1 MRQLLLAVIAA
12 GTLFATTT
20 ARADGWY
27 FSEGFGQ
34 TEIGDEMASKF
45 SGSNFTARIALGRQ
59 VGPWAIDAYV
69 QVMSMDGRG
78 SYAGG
83 DYTAATV
90 GVDARYFVKLAGP
103 LQVYLRGGLNKMSLH
118 EHSGYISNRE
128 AAFDPRGGDYAGRGI
143 TYGAGI
149 RLSGKVRALGLL
161 YWPLFF
167 LPYGPKVNASL
178 WLDTSNQFVRLHNP
192 HARSLDGRLS
202 TWTFGFSIG
211 GGF

>member
-1 MRQLLLAVIAA
+1 MRHLLAAIAA
-12 GTLFATTT
+12 GMLIAAATT

-34 TEIGDEMASKF
+34 TQISDEMASKF
-45 SGSNFTARIALGRQ
+45 ADSDFTARIALGRQ
-59 VGPWAIDAYV
+59 VGPWAIEAYV
-69 QVMSMDGRG
+69 QGMSMDGRANF
-78 SYAGG
+78 AGG
-83 DYTAATV
+83 DYSAVTV

-103 LQVYLRGGLNKMSLH
+103 LQLYLRGGLNKMSLH
-118 EHSGYISNRE
+118 GSHASNRE
-128 AAFDPRGGDYAGRGI
+128 AAIDPRGGDYEGRGI

-192 HARSLDGRLS
+192 NARSLDGRLS